1 MGEKQVIRR
10 ENWRG
15 EERRGEGR
23 MMNEFRAGQVS

>member
-10 ENWRG
+10 EKTG